1 MCSCQQEY
9 NIKKVFGVNLF
20 PENNKMSLNGSKNH
34 FHNTNTNLQMHVMFS
49 DNTEICK
56 L

>member
-34 FHNTNTNLQMHVMFS
+34 FHNKHKFTNACHVF
-49 DNTEICK
+49 
-56 L
+56 